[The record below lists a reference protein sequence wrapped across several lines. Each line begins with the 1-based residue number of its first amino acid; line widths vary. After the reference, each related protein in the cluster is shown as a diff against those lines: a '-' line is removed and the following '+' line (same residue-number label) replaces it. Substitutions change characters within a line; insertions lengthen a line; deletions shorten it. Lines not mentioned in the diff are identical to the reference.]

1 MFLIIILYY
10 QIKTPTVGKTLV
22 GKISIPYNYMYIYKY
37 ICIKKKYHLPNKK
50 EMRFPIKKKGKYF
63 EK

>member
-10 QIKTPTVGKTLV
+10 QIKTPTVGETLV

-50 EMRFPIKKKGKYF
+50 EMLFH
-63 EK
+63 